1 MPVYT
6 VKCNKCQEVFSAYR
20 NPKRKDR
27 PKYCSAECAKWR
39 YVEFGRRL
47 KPGLEA
53 TESPTLL
60 QLAWAAGIFE
70 GEGSCVPVNKS
81 SCQVN
86 VSQKD
91 RWVCD
96 RMKALFGGSI
106 TERKMNGL
114 PFYDWHIH
122 SARARGFLMT
132 MFSFLSPR
140 RQGQVKAC
148 L

>member
-1 MPVYT
+1 M
-6 VKCNKCQEVFSAYR
+6 
-20 NPKRKDR
+20 
-27 PKYCSAECAKWR
+27 
-39 YVEFGRRL
+39 EFGRRL

-53 TESPTLL
+53 IESPTLL

-106 TERKMNGL
+106 TERKMNGQ

-132 MFSFLSPR
+132 MFTFLSPR
-140 RQGQVKAC
+140 RQEQVTAC